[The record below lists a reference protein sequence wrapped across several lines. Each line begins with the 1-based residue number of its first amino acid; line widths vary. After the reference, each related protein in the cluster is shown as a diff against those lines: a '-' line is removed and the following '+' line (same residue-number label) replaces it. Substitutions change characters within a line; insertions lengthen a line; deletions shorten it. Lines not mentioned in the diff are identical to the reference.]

1 MSRAKLSDCSC
12 YSGRSMRQMT
22 STTALLLCKAALDT
36 GIMISALYRKDYAG
50 AFLFFTVVLM
60 DFATIGV
67 MK

>member
-1 MSRAKLSDCSC
+1 
-12 YSGRSMRQMT
+12 MT